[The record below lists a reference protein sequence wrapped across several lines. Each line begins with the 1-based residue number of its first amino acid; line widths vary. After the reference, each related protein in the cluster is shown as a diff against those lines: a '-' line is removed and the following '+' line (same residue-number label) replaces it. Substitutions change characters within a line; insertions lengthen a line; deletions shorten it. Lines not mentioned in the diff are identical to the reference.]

1 MSSLESAAI
10 VPRTLAAI
18 LPEYVMSPIPSR
30 PAPGLGL
37 AALALLLLAGC
48 GDDPHAAAPGAV
60 GAAGAAAPVR
70 TLGFV
75 TNLSAD
81 FWNIARAGAEAA
93 QKELPGYTLEFRI
106 GDGTAAKQ
114 KEIVEDLL
122 VKGAVG
128 IAISPVD
135 AANQTAMLDQAA
147 EKALLICQDSD
158 APASK
163 RAYYL
168 GTDNVAAGRAAGALV
183 KEALPG
189 GGAIM
194 VFVGKKDQQ
203 NAIERFQGLKE
214 ALAGSNVTIL
224 DLRADDGDRARAKAN
239 AADTLVSHPE
249 VAGMVGLWAY
259 NVPAMLSALKD
270 ADKLGKVKVVSF
282 DEEEETLAGITAGTV
297 QGTVVQQP
305 YEFGYQSMKLL
316 ARQLGGDASFIPADK
331 HIYIPTQSIRA
342 ADVAAFSAKL
352 KKLRGK

>member
-1 MSSLESAAI
+1 M
-10 VPRTLAAI
+10 PTLA
-18 LPEYVMSPIPSR
+18 SR
-30 PAPGLGL
+30 QATGLAM

-48 GDDPHAAAPGAV
+48 GDDSHPAASGT
-60 GAAGAAAPVR
+60 AAAAAPVK

-75 TNLSAD
+75 TNVSAD
-81 FWNIARAGAEAA
+81 FWNLARAGAEAA
-93 QKELPGYTLEFRI
+93 LKELPGYDLQFRI

-147 EKALLICQDSD
+147 EKGLLICQDSD

-168 GTDNVAAGRAAGALV
+168 GTDNLAAGRAAGALV

-203 NAIERFQGLKE
+203 NAIDRYQGLKE
-214 ALAGSNVTIL
+214 SLQGSNVTVI
-224 DLRADDGDRARAKAN
+224 DLRTDDGDRARAKSN

-249 VAGMVGLWAY
+249 VACMIGLWAY
-259 NVPAMLSALKD
+259 NAPAILSALKD

-282 DEEEETLAGITAGTV
+282 DEEDETLAGITAGTV
-297 QGTVVQQP
+297 QGTIVQQP

-316 ARQLGGDASFIPADK
+316 ARQIGGDATFIPADK
-331 HIYIPTQSIRA
+331 HIYVPTQSIRA
-342 ADVAAFSAKL
+342 GDVEAFAAKL